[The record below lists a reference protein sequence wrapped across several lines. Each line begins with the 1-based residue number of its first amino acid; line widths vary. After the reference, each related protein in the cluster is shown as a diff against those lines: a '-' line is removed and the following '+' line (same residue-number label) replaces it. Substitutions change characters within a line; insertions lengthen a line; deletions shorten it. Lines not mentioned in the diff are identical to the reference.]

1 MTAAQP
7 SPNPYVVGQWVRGE
21 RFYGRNAL
29 IDEILNG
36 PRNSLWVLGT
46 RRIGKTSLLKQ
57 LEHLTSS
64 DGCEYIP
71 IFWDFQGA
79 DDPDELRLTFFDA
92 LLDAEDRLEA
102 IGIEVSKLEDE
113 DLFTS
118 MAKLRRKLRSEG
130 RSLLQKL

>member
-64 DGCEYIP
+64 DGSDYVP

-79 DDPDELRLTFFDA
+79 DNPDELRLTFFDA

-113 DLFTS
+113 NLFTS